1 MDVARLRSRTLAI
14 RLEFRRWPITIQDG
28 VRHCKAFVVLCS
40 PTYGDR
46 SLLPW
51 TFDELTMAKNNRK
64 PLIPVWH
71 SGNYPPPAV
80 EIMLGGLQ
88 RIPAGNVDMRS
99 VSLEHVVNDL
109 AAALQRAG
117 VTPTA
122 AS

>member
-1 MDVARLRSRTLAI
+1 M
-14 RLEFRRWPITIQDG
+14 
-28 VRHCKAFVVLCS
+28 RHCKAFVILCS

-46 SLLPW
+46 TQSPW

-71 SGNYPPPAV
+71 SGVYPPPTV

-88 RIPAGNVDMRS
+88 RIPAGNNDMRA
-99 VSLEHVVNDL
+99 VSLARVVDEL

-117 VTPTA
+117 VAP
-122 AS
+122 SSGLRE